1 MGIGGQR
8 EGATPYDKHIGSGGM
23 GWETILTGCEC
34 FSLALNTLGAKKEV
48 GGRLAMVK
56 MARQMMIITIKKDS
70 ARDCVP
76 H

>member
-8 EGATPYDKHIGSGGM
+8 KGATPYDKHIGSGRM